1 MAEEVTPRILATG
14 HNGAAANLLQ
24 NDESSSNGLLPD
36 HQMDENGML
45 VQRDHD
51 PYLQQ
56 QFNGEWWW
64 WWWCRRHAL

>member
-1 MAEEVTPRILATG
+1 MKIEQVIPRILATG

-24 NDESSSNGLLPD
+24 NLPFDESSNGLLPD

-56 QFNGEWWW
+56 YGK
-64 WWWCRRHAL
+64 